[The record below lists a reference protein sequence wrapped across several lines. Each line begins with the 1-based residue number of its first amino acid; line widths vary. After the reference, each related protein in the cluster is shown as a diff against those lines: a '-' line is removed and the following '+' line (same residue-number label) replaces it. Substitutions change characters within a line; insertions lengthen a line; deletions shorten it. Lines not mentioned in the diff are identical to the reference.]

1 MKQYIVET
9 ELLQQNLRILREK
22 AGTSVVWAVLK
33 GNGYGLGTSA
43 IGKFLA
49 SQGVRHFCVTEV
61 GEAVALRRAGLTH
74 CAILLLQPITS
85 PTEIQTLLELSVIF
99 TISSQDDAI
108 VLNAM
113 AQKQGV
119 VAEAHL
125 KVDVGMGRYGFFPKE
140 VDAMES
146 IYKYMENIAISGVYT
161 HFPCGNGK
169 EKVMVS
175 QFEQFSYVLDQ
186 LEAKGLEVEMAHCCN
201 SASFLRFDQMH
212 LGGVRLG
219 SALLGR
225 VRVRGTGLRPV
236 GYCET
241 KVDELKWLP
250 KGHGTGYGAAW
261 VAKKPTKVAVLPV
274 GWHHGFTVEFG
285 RDTFRIRDCIRGM
298 LSYCKAMVT
307 RKKLQVTINGQ
318 KCVVLGHVGMLH
330 TVVDVTDVPCAV
342 GDTATMAIN
351 PTMVRGMEVI
361 FR

>member
-1 MKQYIVET
+1 MKQYVVET

-22 AGTSVVWAVLK
+22 AGEATVWAVLK
-33 GNGYGLGTSA
+33 GNGYGLGTGA
-43 IGKFLA
+43 MAKYLA
-49 SQGVRHFCVTEV
+49 SQGISHFCVTEID
-61 GEAVALRRAGLTH
+61 EAVALRKAGITNNTVLM
-74 CAILLLQPITS
+74 LRPITS
-85 PTEIQTLLELSVIF
+85 PTEIRTLLELSVIF
-99 TISSQDDAI
+99 SISSQDDAI

-113 AQKQGV
+113 AQEQGA

-125 KVDVGMGRYGFFPKE
+125 KIDVGMGRYGFFPKE

-146 IYKYMENIAISGVYT
+146 IYKYMESIAISGVYT

-169 EKVMVS
+169 EKVMVA
-175 QFEQFSYVLDQ
+175 QFEQFRYVLNQ
-186 LEAKGLEVEMAHCCN
+186 LEAKKLAVETAHCCN
-201 SASFLRFDQMH
+201 SAAFLRFEEMH
-212 LGGVRLG
+212 LSGVRLG

-225 VRVRGTGLRPV
+225 VRVKDTGLRPV

-261 VAKKPTKVAVLPV
+261 VAKKPTKIAVLPV

-298 LSYCKAMVT
+298 ASWCKAMIL
-307 RKKLQVTINGQ
+307 RKKLFVTINGV
-318 KCVVLGHVGMLH
+318 KCPVLGHIGMLH
-330 TVVDVTDVPCAV
+330 TVVDVSAIDCAV
-342 GDTATMAIN
+342 GDIATMAIN
-351 PTMVRGMEVI
+351 PTMVRGMEVV

>member
-9 ELLQQNLRILREK
+9 DLVRHNLRTLRDK
-22 AGTSVVWAVLK
+22 ADGVPIWAVLK
-33 GNGYGLGTSA
+33 GNGYGLGVA
-43 IGKFLA
+43 AFAQFLGA
-49 SQGVRHFCVTEV
+49 EGITRFCVTELE
-61 GEAVALRRAGLTH
+61 EARAIRNSGLSE
-74 CAILLLQPITS
+74 AWILMLQPITDPGVIS
-85 PTEIQTLLELSVIF
+85 QLLRLNVIF
-99 TISSQDDAI
+99 AISSQDDAI
-108 VLNAM
+108 VLNGLASETNT
-113 AQKQGV
+113 

-146 IYKYMENIAISGVYT
+146 IYKYMENIAISGVYA

-169 EKVMVS
+169 EKVMTA
-175 QFEQFSYVLDQ
+175 QFAQFRYVLDQ
-186 LEAKGLEVEMAHCCN
+186 LEAKGLGVEMAHCCN
-201 SASFLRFDQMH
+201 SPSFLRFDQMH
-212 LGGVRLG
+212 LDGVRLG

-225 VRVRGTGLRPV
+225 VRARGTGLRPV

-241 KVDELKWLP
+241 KIDELKWLP

-261 VAKKPTKVAVLPV
+261 KAKKPTKIGVLPV

-307 RKKLQVTINGQ
+307 KKKLYVTINGT
-318 KCVVLGHVGMLH
+318 KCPVLGHVGMLH
-330 TVVDVTDVPCAV
+330 TVVDVTDVPCSV
-342 GDTATMAIN
+342 GDVATMAIN
-351 PTMVRGMEVI
+351 PTVVRGMDVV